1 MFLNTP
7 TTTKASLN
15 EFEALAAELK
25 RFGLEIDAL
34 LPALVK
40 GRRDYMRTRSAADKA
55 ENLRLEKVANELS
68 DQHARLY
75 EHLKQLSGLPEEIL
89 EAIDRPHLPDDGVDR
104 RPRTSLVREKV
115 ETTGLVDDHIAN
127 ALDTV
132 RRIVPKGWLE
142 HFPLSVQHTR
152 RCGSSWRIRLAGR
165 HRVGV
170 RCGTRGPRPIAQQL
184 FGARL

>member
-142 HFPLSVQHTR
+142 EQTDVTHQLGGLES
-152 RCGSSWRIRLAGR
+152 GR
-165 HRVGV
+165 E
-170 RCGTRGPRPIAQQL
+170 
-184 FGARL
+184 